1 MAACSWAEV
10 GCWSGLT
17 GPYEAIFQQ
26 QGITF
31 QRQPDSITLSG
42 ALKPGRFEVPG
53 DVSSQFITGLLYALP
68 LLDGESEIVL
78 TTALESRGYVDL
90 TLEALKQ
97 FGVQVSFTE
106 HGWQVPG
113 GQRYQSADVA
123 VEGTTPR
130 LPTSF
135 WRPAWAIHSRWRAC
149 GTDSAQGDRIVC
161 QYAALLDGAGEVTL
175 DVSQCPDL
183 VPALAVRAALR
194 DGAVTRIAGAARLR
208 LKESDRLDAVTVELN
223 RLGGQVEQ
231 TADTLTIRGVKTV
244 PRRQLQLPPGPPHC
258 HDAGR
263 GSYLCQRCGRGERSG
278 ACGQILPDIL
288 GGLQAVGRT
297 VLPDHVRRRV

>member
-1 MAACSWAEV
+1 MPVALAVAGGGVFLGRGRLLERPY
-10 GCWSGLT
+10 

-123 VEGTTPR
+123 VEGDYSQAANFI
-130 LPTSF
+130 L
-135 WRPAWAIHSRWRAC
+135 RPAWAIHSRWRAC
-149 GTDSAQGDRIVC
+149 GRIPPRGTASSA
-161 QYAALLDGAGEVTL
+161 
-175 DVSQCPDL
+175 SM
-183 VPALAVRAALR
+183 
-194 DGAVTRIAGAARLR
+194 
-208 LKESDRLDAVTVELN
+208 
-223 RLGGQVEQ
+223 
-231 TADTLTIRGVKTV
+231 
-244 PRRQLQLPPGPPHC
+244 
-258 HDAGR
+258 
-263 GSYLCQRCGRGERSG
+263 QRCWMAPAR
-278 ACGQILPDIL
+278 
-288 GGLQAVGRT
+288 
-297 VLPDHVRRRV
+297 